1 MFGDMILIYNTAT
14 GKFFAGRER
23 RTKIY
28 EADEPPYRYY
38 WVKSVERA
46 KRSSDLNAMH
56 RICADIGPEAR
67 IVSETSADRIVR
79 LREYRE
85 AHGNGIRQ

>member
-1 MFGDMILIYNTAT
+1 MLMIYDPDTDMFY
-14 GKFFAGRER
+14 AGRER
-23 RTKIY
+23 RMKIY

-38 WVKSVERA
+38 WTRRIESA
-46 KRSSDLNAMH
+46 KRSTDLNAMH